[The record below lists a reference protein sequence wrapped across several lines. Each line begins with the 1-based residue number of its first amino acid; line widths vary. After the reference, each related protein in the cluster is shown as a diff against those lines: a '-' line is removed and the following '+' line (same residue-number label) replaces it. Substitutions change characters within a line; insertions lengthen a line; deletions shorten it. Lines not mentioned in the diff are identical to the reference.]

1 MTTDFFKHQNG
12 SIAYDD
18 VGAGPLVLCVP
29 SMGDLRQEYR
39 FLSQQLAEAGYR
51 AVSMDV
57 RGHGETSTGWADYSV
72 AGVGADIVALI
83 RHLNAGP
90 AVIIGESMAAGAAVW
105 AAAEAPES
113 VKGLVLIGPFTRGEG
128 QPLLQL
134 LFRIMLSRP
143 WGSSL
148 WLRYYKSLY
157 PTRQPADF
165 DEYCAA
171 LHANLKQ
178 PGRLEALQKMMD
190 ASKRASEE
198 RIPRVTAPTLVLMG
212 SKDPDFKPP
221 ETEAQWVANALR
233 GTYHLIDG
241 AGHYPQTEIP
251 EVTMPLIL
259 SFLQT
264 LDERK

>member
-1 MTTDFFKHQNG
+1 MTTSFFKQQNG
-12 SIAYDD
+12 TIAYDD
-18 VGAGPLVLCVP
+18 MGSGPLVICVP

-39 FLSQQLAEAGYR
+39 FLAQQLAEAGYR

-57 RGHGETSTGWADYSV
+57 RGHGETSTGWDDYSV

-90 AVIIGESMAAGAAVW
+90 AFIVGESMAAGAAIW
-105 AAAEAPES
+105 AAAESPES

-134 LFRIMLSRP
+134 LFRVMLSRP
-143 WGSSL
+143 WGPSM
-148 WLRYYKSLY
+148 WLRYFRTLY

-165 DEYCAA
+165 TEYCAA
-171 LHANLKQ
+171 LYANLKQ
-178 PGRLEALQKMMD
+178 PRRLEALQKMID

-198 RIPRVTAPTLVLMG
+198 RIPRITAPTLILMG
-212 SKDPDFKPP
+212 SQDPDFKPP
-221 ETEAQWVANALR
+221 EAEAMWVANALR
-233 GTYHLIDG
+233 GTYHMIEG
-241 AGHYPQTEIP
+241 AGHYPQAEMP
-251 EVTMPLIL
+251 EVTAPLIL

-264 LDERK
+264 LSERK

>member
-1 MTTDFFKHQNG
+1 MTTNFFKQHNG
-12 SIAYDD
+12 TIAYNDT
-18 VGAGPLVLCVP
+18 GSGPLVLCAP

-39 FLSQQLAEAGYR
+39 FLSQPLAEAGYR
-51 AVSMDV
+51 VISMDV
-57 RGHGETSTGWADYSV
+57 RGHGETSIGWDDYSV

-83 RHLNAGP
+83 RHLNAGS
-90 AVIIGESMAAGAAVW
+90 AIIVGESMAAGAAIW

-134 LFRIMLSRP
+134 LFRVMLSRP
-143 WGSSL
+143 WGPSM
-148 WLRYYKSLY
+148 WLRYFKTLY

-165 DEYCAA
+165 EEYCAA

-178 PGRLEALQKMMD
+178 PGRMEALQKMMD

-198 RIPRVTAPTLVLMG
+198 RIPRVTAPALVLMG

-221 ETEAQWVANALR
+221 EAEAQWVATALR
-233 GTYHLIDG
+233 GTYQLVDG
-241 AGHYPQTEIP
+241 AGHYPQAEMP
-251 EVTMPLIL
+251 EVTAPLIL
-259 SFLQT
+259 SFLQS
-264 LDERK
+264 LSERE